1 MIRKITVVPGMLDL
15 ECIGPIAPRTTT
27 ITGTNT
33 TTGEVTVIKS
43 TSIASD
49 WSATAVFPFWGQP
62 IDITIHTNDDC
73 PSDLQ
78 LAAINTIFRFPE
90 CIRNEIQQKVYD
102 YYTATVLPHNPTDE
116 SGQPL
121 PLINSADEIGSVV
134 FLPPS
139 IQLDQSS
146 DALLAFTLQF
156 GARWNYYSID
166 VQLRDW
172 KINRVG

>member
-1 MIRKITVVPGMLDL
+1 MSRIYAAITLQHTRRKLERYFHDRGMIRKITVVPGMLDL

-33 TTGEVTVIKS
+33 TTGDVTVIKS
-43 TSIASD
+43 MSTASD
-49 WSATAVFPFWGQP
+49 WS
-62 IDITIHTNDDC
+62 
-73 PSDLQ
+73 
-78 LAAINTIFRFPE
+78 
-90 CIRNEIQQKVYD
+90 
-102 YYTATVLPHNPTDE
+102 
-116 SGQPL
+116 
-121 PLINSADEIGSVV
+121 GSVL
-134 FLPPS
+134 FLPPT